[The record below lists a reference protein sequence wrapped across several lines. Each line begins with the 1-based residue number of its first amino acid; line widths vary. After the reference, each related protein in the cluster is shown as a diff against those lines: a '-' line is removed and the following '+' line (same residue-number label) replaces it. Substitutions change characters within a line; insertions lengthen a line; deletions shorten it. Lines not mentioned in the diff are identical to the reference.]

1 MVDLTIVFCKC
12 LPDWTRGYEN
22 LWHLGGSHRG
32 FSIRNRD
39 FNRKKS
45 WKWQWY
51 PQNCDYNRDYYHLK
65 KKKNLGSSSS
75 LFSNKPKAPF
85 EKPGELFLCRV
96 VSGSIFP
103 SRILNWGS
111 TILRWKRGKLGY
123 GVRDLGYKNGP
134 ATAKFIKCFFDPTIE
149 LSVGNIHVWAKPI

>member
-1 MVDLTIVFCKC
+1 MKTCDILGDHTGASASEIEISTEKNPGNGSDIPKTAITIGII
-12 LPDWTRGYEN
+12 T
-22 LWHLGGSHRG
+22 
-32 FSIRNRD
+32 I
-39 FNRKKS
+39 
-45 WKWQWY
+45 
-51 PQNCDYNRDYYHLK
+51 

-149 LSVGNIHVWAKPI
+149 LSVGNIHV